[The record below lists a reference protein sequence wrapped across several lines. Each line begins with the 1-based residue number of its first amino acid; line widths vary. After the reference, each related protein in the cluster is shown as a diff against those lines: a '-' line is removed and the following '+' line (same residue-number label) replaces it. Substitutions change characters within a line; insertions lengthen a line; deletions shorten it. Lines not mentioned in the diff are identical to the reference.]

1 MTVFMYPLKTIET
14 RRQCH
19 REWPA
24 VMEIININSLLI
36 EVIFSNR
43 RTKDELI

>member
-1 MTVFMYPLKTIET
+1 MTVFMYALKTIET

-24 VMEIININSLLI
+24 VMGLLI
-36 EVIFSNR
+36 LIVFS
-43 RTKDELI
+43 